1 MDDIGFLVDF
11 IEIIIFLLILLARP
25 IGRWLRGNQQRQQE
39 GQDPAPSRPPQ
50 RQPVPPPVP
59 APHAPRPRP
68 PVVEPIPDLAPVA
81 TRANPLAGKVRELQR
96 EAERLAEAAQREPL
110 AGVPEVDVLAR
121 WLTSRQGDS
130 AEAAVRAL
138 DLAQGEVERSPEPT
152 TPLVD
157 SVAEAQEH
165 IRQAVAANQLETL
178 FASQRRS
185 GQARLLRAFDR
196 MVGACR
202 SSNDRRERWA
212 LLWDASPITPPLLAG
227 AGRIGVVPI
236 RAADARSA
244 TGTAYLARG
253 MGFDLL
259 GTSPTLADE
268 VRDAAMAGP
277 LAGARWSQGFQA
289 DERYD
294 AVQSIAAWAPH
305 LFADL
310 VGAELLGFRYV
321 RALVDVDVR
330 AGLRPVDATSI
341 VNRRG
346 RYEEE
351 PPLIVRLAAIEP
363 VVQSSATSDV
373 SAVGYLEQRLPL
385 PPFLQYVVSGGAT
398 RRLDRDALL
407 GLVRTVGEAI
417 AGARVESLG
426 GTQLGELFPSA
437 FRSVTVDQVR
447 RLAERL
453 RAGETPTNA
462 SPLALWLAAID
473 GEVNAPEGA
482 PSLLGPLVRA
492 LVPTLAAAGARSGAS
507 VKSASDRALIREA
520 YVLSEIL

>member
-25 IGRWLRGNQQRQQE
+25 IGRWLRGNQQKQQE
-39 GQDPAPSRPPQ
+39 QAPAPPPTPQHQ
-50 RQPVPPPVP
+50 RVPEHLPT
-59 APHAPRPRP
+59 PHVPRPSP
-68 PVVEPIPDLAPVA
+68 PVVTPIPDLTPAA
-81 TRANPLAGKVRELQR
+81 GRTNPLAGKVRELQR
-96 EAERLAEAAQREPL
+96 EADHLAVAAQRQPL
-110 AGVPEVDVLAR
+110 DGIPEVAVLAR
-121 WLTSRQGDS
+121 WLTSRQADS
-130 AEAAVRAL
+130 AEAAIRAL
-138 DLAQGEVERSPEPT
+138 DLAQGEVERSPDPT

-157 SVAEAQEH
+157 SVSEAQEH
-165 IRQAVAANQLETL
+165 LRLAVAANQLEGL
-178 FASQRRS
+178 FANQRRA

-196 MVGACR
+196 MIGASR
-202 SSNDRRERWA
+202 SANDRRERWA
-212 LLWDASPITPPLLAG
+212 LLWDASPLTPPLLAG

-236 RAADARSA
+236 RGADARSA

-259 GTSPTLADE
+259 GTAPTLADE

-277 LAGARWSQGFQA
+277 LAGARWSPGFPA
-289 DERYD
+289 DERFD
-294 AVQSIAAWAPH
+294 AVQAFAAWAPH

-310 VGAELLGFRYV
+310 VGAELLGFRYAK
-321 RALVDVDVR
+321 ALVDVDVR

-351 PPLIVRLAAIEP
+351 PPLVVRLAAIDP
-363 VVQSSATSDV
+363 VVQSSAKSDV
-373 SAVGYLEQRLPL
+373 SAVGYLEQRLDL

-407 GLVRTVGEAI
+407 GLVRTVGEAL

-447 RLAERL
+447 RLSERL
-453 RAGETPTNA
+453 RAGESPENA
-462 SPLALWLAAID
+462 PPLALWLAAID
-473 GEVNAPEGA
+473 GEVNAPVGA

-492 LVPTLAAAGARSGAS
+492 LVPSLQVASGAQAS
-507 VKSASDRALIREA
+507 GRPSASDRALIRQA